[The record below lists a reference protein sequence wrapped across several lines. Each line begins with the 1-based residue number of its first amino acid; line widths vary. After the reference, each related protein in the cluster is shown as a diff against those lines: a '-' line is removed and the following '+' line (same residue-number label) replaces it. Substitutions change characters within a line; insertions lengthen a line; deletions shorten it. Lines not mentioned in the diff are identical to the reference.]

1 MPALLIDLDGV
12 IYQGERPV
20 PGAGDAMVWLANHRV
35 PHLFVTNTTS
45 RPRSAY
51 SN

>member
-12 IYQGERPV
+12 IYQGDRPV
-20 PGAGDAMVWLANHRV
+20 PEASDAMVWLADLRV

-45 RPRSAY
+45 QPRSAY